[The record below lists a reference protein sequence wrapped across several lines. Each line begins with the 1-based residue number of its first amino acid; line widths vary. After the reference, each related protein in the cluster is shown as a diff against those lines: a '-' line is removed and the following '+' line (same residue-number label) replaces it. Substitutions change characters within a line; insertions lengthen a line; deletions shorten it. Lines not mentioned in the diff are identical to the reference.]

1 MYVGMAVF
9 DLLLGDVRTVKQ
21 KRAVVRPIVAEVRR
35 KFAVAVAETGH
46 RELYRRAEIGVA
58 AVSGEPGHCTSVL
71 DTVERWMA
79 GRPEVELVA
88 VQRRLASTD
97 DD

>member
-9 DLLLGDVRTVKQ
+9 DLLLGDVRSLKA
-21 KRAVVRPIVAEVRR
+21 KRAVVRPIVAEAQRT
-35 KFAVAVAETGH
+35 FAVAAAETGH

-58 AVSGEPGHCTSVL
+58 AVSGEPAHAYTVL
-71 DTVERWMA
+71 DAVERWMA

-88 VQRRLASTD
+88 VRRRLASSD
-97 DD
+97 DE